1 MAQKE
6 SLSCLAKRDLLN
18 QSAVSLE
25 NLISWGNHYE
35 QLGLLH
41 DAVNFYEKAKAT
53 DALGELLK
61 IAQEEGDTFL
71 FKRINR
77 ILNREPDRQEWL
89 ALANQAERLGKEAF
103 AAEAFRQ
110 VNTEEGAPEQ
120 SSAKS

>member
-25 NLISWGNHYE
+25 NLLSWGIHYE
-35 QLGLLH
+35 ELGLLH

-53 DALGELLK
+53 DALGRVLK

-71 FKRINR
+71 FKRVNR

-89 ALANQAERLGKEAF
+89 SLANQAERLGKEAF
-103 AAEAFRQ
+103 AAEASRL
-110 VNTEEGAPEQ
+110 VDTEVPPEK